1 MAIKEENNKSAA
13 KGGANYFN
21 KMYANED
28 KWEIV
33 EDSKYDSA
41 VRYLLIETDNK
52 NPLTHNIIVINL
64 V

>member
-1 MAIKEENNKSAA
+1 MAIKEENNNSVAN
-13 KGGANYFN
+13 GVANYFN
-21 KMYANED
+21 KIYANED

-33 EDSKYDSA
+33 EDSKYDPA